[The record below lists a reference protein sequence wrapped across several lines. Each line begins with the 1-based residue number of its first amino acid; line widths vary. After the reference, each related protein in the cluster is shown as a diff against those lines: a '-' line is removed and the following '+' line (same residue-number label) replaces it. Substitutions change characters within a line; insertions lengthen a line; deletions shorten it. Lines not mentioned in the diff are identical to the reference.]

1 MVVLVGIAQWDKNR
15 THWPETHQAPIGPE
29 ESGGLKGSMQH
40 WPVVYF
46 FRSFKTQR
54 LAWALILRPTA
65 DERGTRKLIRSG
77 RIFPGG
83 LLTLL
88 LPGIR
93 LRALGLETK
102 SLGCGDWIHEKQ
114 N

>member
-40 WPVVYF
+40 WPVVYSPEF
-46 FRSFKTQR
+46 QN
-54 LAWALILRPTA
+54 PTTN
-65 DERGTRKLIRSG
+65 G
-77 RIFPGG
+77 
-83 LLTLL
+83 
-88 LPGIR
+88 
-93 LRALGLETK
+93 ALG
-102 SLGCGDWIHEKQ
+102 